1 MRDESFTEKV
11 FDVVRRIPRGKVATY
26 GQVATLVGSPRS
38 ARYVGWALRRNT
50 RPVETPCYRV
60 VFKDGSL
67 AAGYV
72 FGGEGVQRK
81 LLEEEGVAFTDEGRV
96 DMAACAW
103 DGRSPACNGCNGDGP
118 NGTSQRGF
126 EQLDPELAR
135 AIAAERREG

>member
-1 MRDESFTEKV
+1 MESESFTEKV
-11 FDVVRRIPRGKVATY
+11 FDVVRRIPRGKVAAY
-26 GQVATLVGSPRS
+26 GQVAAMVGSPRS

-50 RPVETPCYRV
+50 RPVETPCHRV

-96 DMAACAW
+96 DMASCAW
-103 DGRSPACNGCNGDGP
+103 DGCSAACNGDGP